1 MSMHISSL
9 YAGIA
14 GIILIALT
22 LRVTTLRQ
30 RFGVGFGSGDQQE
43 LARAIRVHANFTE
56 YTPLALILLV
66 LTEGVGESALLV
78 HICGSVLIVSRLLH
92 AWGLSHSSGRS
103 LGRFIGTLGSVI
115 VILVLSLTLISHVV
129 ADWLR

>member
-22 LRVTTLRQ
+22 LRVINLRQ
-30 RFGVGFGSGDQQE
+30 RFGVGIGSGDQQK

-78 HICGSVLIVSRLLH
+78 HIGGSVLIVSRLLH
-92 AWGLSHSSGRS
+92 AWGLSHSAGRS
-103 LGRFIGTLGSVI
+103 MGRFLGTLGSVI
-115 VILVLSLTLISHVV
+115 VILVLSLALIARFV
-129 ADWLR
+129 R